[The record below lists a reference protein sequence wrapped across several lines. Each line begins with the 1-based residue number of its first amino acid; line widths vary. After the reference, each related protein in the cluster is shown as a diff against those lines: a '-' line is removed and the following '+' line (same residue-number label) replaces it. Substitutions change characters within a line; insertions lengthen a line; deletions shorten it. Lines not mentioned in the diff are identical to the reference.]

1 MPRPPMSRLP
11 TELTSSIPPCFT
23 LIFWLPGSTTFS
35 GLTAV
40 VGAGVSPPT
49 GVVPGAGC
57 LSGDLGCFTSGEGC
71 LAAGVS
77 PPTGVVPGAG
87 WAVGVSAGGV
97 LAGVAD
103 GVDCAHAIEASI
115 SASPARVIALEP
127 LKPDLITQPP
137 GEDDFQG
144 ICRFAVFIRRRYR
157 PIWHQDR
164 RIFQSSNRSSSTR

>member
-11 TELTSSIPPCFT
+11 TELTSSIPPGFT

-57 LSGDLGCFTSGEGC
+57 LSGDLGCLTSGEGC

-77 PPTGVVPGAG
+77 PPTGAVPGAG
-87 WAVGVSAGGV
+87 CVVGVVGVVGASDGGA
-97 LAGVAD
+97 LAGDVYA
-103 GVDCAHAIEASI
+103 VDCPHAIEA
-115 SASPARVIALEP
+115 
-127 LKPDLITQPP
+127 
-137 GEDDFQG
+137 
-144 ICRFAVFIRRRYR
+144 
-157 PIWHQDR
+157 
-164 RIFQSSNRSSSTR
+164 